1 MGAYFIRRFL
11 LIPLTF
17 VGITLMV
24 FAITRLAPGGPM
36 DALKAARQAGE
47 AGKRGAKE
55 EMARTVAWQQTL
67 DDQER
72 FDFHKSI
79 PVAYLRWFGVLPR
92 EVKVAREEIP
102 AGQNEVEVALSGS
115 GKLVKVLVEQEQVV
129 SSTMVADGTP
139 LGSEWT
145 VRVETVA
152 ELQGRW
158 LDAMGETGFKAFTR
172 KLKGLPVGERT
183 PPDTIRARVLIHQSE
198 FSGLLQGDLRRSYRY
213 NEPVWEMMAR
223 RFPISTFYGILTIL
237 ATYGICIPLGVV
249 KAIRHRT
256 YVDNLSS
263 ILIFM
268 GYAIP
273 GYALASVLL
282 LVFGTNLGWFPI
294 SGFVSD
300 NFAELGTFDK
310 IKDVLSHAA
319 MPLLCYLVGS
329 FAITTMMVKNNLMEN
344 LAADYVRTAV
354 SKGVAFPKAV
364 VGHAL
369 RNSLIPI
376 ATTLGQVLGVFL
388 MGSFIVEKIF
398 DIDGFGLL
406 GFNSALE
413 RDYMVTMGILT
424 VSSLLMLL
432 GNVLSDF
439 LVALTDP
446 RVSYH

>member
-17 VGITLMV
+17 IGITLLV
-24 FAITRLAPGGPM
+24 FTITRLAPGGPM

-47 AGKRGAKE
+47 AGKKGAKE
-55 EMARTVAWQQTL
+55 EMARMVAWQQTL
-67 DDQER
+67 QDQER

-102 AGQNEVEVALSGS
+102 AGQNEVEVALAGS
-115 GKLVKVLVEQEQVV
+115 GKMVKVKVEGDKVL
-129 SSTMVADGTP
+129 SAGMAADGTP
-139 LGSEWT
+139 LGREWT

-152 ELQGRW
+152 ELQDRW
-158 LDAMGETGFKAFTR
+158 LDAMGETGFNAFTKR
-172 KLKGLPVGERT
+172 IKGLPVGERK
-183 PPDTIRARVLIHQSE
+183 PPESIVPRVLIHQSE

-213 NEPVWEMMAR
+213 NEPVWEMMTR

-237 ATYGICIPLGVV
+237 ITYGVCIPLGVV

-263 ILIFM
+263 VLIFM

-294 SGFVSD
+294 SGFTSD

-310 IKDVLSHAA
+310 IKDIMSHAT

-376 ATTLGQVLGVFL
+376 ATTFGHILGVFL
-388 MGSFIVEKIF
+388 MGSFIIEKIF

-406 GFNSALE
+406 GFNAALE

-424 VSSLLMLL
+424 ISSLLMLL

>member
-17 VGITLMV
+17 VGITLLV
-24 FAITRLAPGGPM
+24 FTITRLAPGGPM

-47 AGKRGAKE
+47 AGKKGAKE
-55 EMARTVAWQQTL
+55 EMARMVAWQQTL
-67 DDQER
+67 QDQER

-92 EVKVAREEIP
+92 EVKVARQEIS
-102 AGQNEVEVALSGS
+102 AGQNEVEMALAGS
-115 GKLVKVLVEQEQVV
+115 GKLVKVKVEGDKIL
-129 SSTMVADGTP
+129 SASLAADGAP
-139 LGSEWT
+139 LGKEWN
-145 VRVETVA
+145 VRVETVT
-152 ELQGRW
+152 ELQNRW
-158 LDAMGETGFKAFTR
+158 LDAMGETGFNALTKR
-172 KLKGLPVGERT
+172 IKGLPVGERK
-183 PPDTIRARVLIHQSE
+183 PPESIRPRVLIHQSE

-213 NEPVWEMMAR
+213 NEPVWEMMTR

-237 ATYGICIPLGVV
+237 VTYAVCIPLGVV

-256 YVDNLSS
+256 YVDNVSS
-263 ILIFM
+263 VLIFM

-282 LVFGTNLGWFPI
+282 LVFGTNLEWFPRG
-294 SGFVSD
+294 GFVSD
-300 NFAELGTFDK
+300 NFADLGAFDK
-310 IKDVLSHAA
+310 IKDIFSHAA

-354 SKGVAFPKAV
+354 SKGVSFPKAV

-406 GFNSALE
+406 GFNAALE

-424 VSSLLMLL
+424 ISSLLMLL